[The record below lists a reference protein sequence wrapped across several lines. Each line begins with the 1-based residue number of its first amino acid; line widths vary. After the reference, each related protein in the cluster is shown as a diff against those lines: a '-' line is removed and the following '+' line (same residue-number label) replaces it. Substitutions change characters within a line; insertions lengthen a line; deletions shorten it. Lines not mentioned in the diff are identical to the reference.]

1 MKGVI
6 LAGGLG
12 SRLQPIT
19 HVTNKHLLPVGNK
32 PMIYYPIENLVK
44 SGITDILLVTGGQ
57 HAGHFLRVLKNGKE
71 LGVQHLEYAYQE
83 GEGGIADALALARD
97 FVGEDTCCVMLG
109 DNVYQHCIKRYVD
122 LFKTLGPQRS
132 RALVLGKCPAGY
144 DATRFGIAVRGPVA
158 TRFNDLDTTYQPAEI
173 KEKPSIGFIERLIA
187 VEQQY
192 DILTGTYFYTPDVF
206 DICDSL
212 EPSARGELEISDVN
226 KDYMRRT
233 SLTVAPV
240 KGYWTDAG
248 TFESLLSAS
257 NQVKDNGANNDAT
270 V

>member
-71 LGVQHLEYAYQE
+71 LGVKHLEYAYQE

-97 FVGEDTCCVMLG
+97 FVGDDHCCVMLG
-109 DNVYQHCIKRYVD
+109 DNIYQYCIKNYVD
-122 LFKTLGPQRS
+122 LFSKLGPRRS

-158 TRFNDLDTTYQPAEI
+158 TRFNVDYGYQPQEI
-173 KEKPSIGFIERLIA
+173 KEKPGIGFLERLIDI
-187 VEQQY
+187 EQQY

-206 DICDSL
+206 DICDGL

-226 KDYMRRT
+226 RDYARRN

-240 KGYWTDAG
+240 EGYWTDAG

-257 NQVKDNGANNDAT
+257 NQVKENGANNDAT